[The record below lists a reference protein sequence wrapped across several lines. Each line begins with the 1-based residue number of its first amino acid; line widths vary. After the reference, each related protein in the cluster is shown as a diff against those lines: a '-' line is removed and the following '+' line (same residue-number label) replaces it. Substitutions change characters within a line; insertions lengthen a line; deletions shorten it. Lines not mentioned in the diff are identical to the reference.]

1 MKCKTEPAPSAC
13 FQFFRLVEKTSVTMG
28 PNSILYWTILT
39 FLTVLPEFFFSLL
52 SNFWLEAKRGI
63 ICNLIEL
70 TLVGRSYRV
79 SHFEM
84 FLLN

>member
-39 FLTVLPEFFFSLL
+39 FLTVLPEFFFLFYL
-52 SNFWLEAKRGI
+52 IFGLRQREA
-63 ICNLIEL
+63 
-70 TLVGRSYRV
+70 SYV
-79 SHFEM
+79 I
-84 FLLN
+84 